1 MTYRVREN
9 TRDIKG
15 APGHADHKNYYVY
28 CSPEFSDYCEALK
41 YAIALEKAGHY
52 KNWVDCM
59 DTYKHFDPECA

>member
-15 APGHADHKNYYVY
+15 APGHADHKDYYIY
-28 CSPEFSDYCEALK
+28 YQPEFSDYYEALK
-41 YAIALEKAGHY
+41 YAISMEKKGLY

-59 DTYKHFDPECA
+59 DTYEYYGDYK